1 MHEWALAE
9 AVVESVLEAVKKE
22 RFTSVKEVDI
32 SLGELQDIE
41 IEIFEFA
48 LKNLMEKEDIFRHTK
63 INLRVEKTLFRCRAC
78 GNEWSLKETKDIDKD
93 VREAIHFLP
102 ELSHSFIRC
111 SKCGSPDFEV
121 VKGRGVSIDSIR
133 GEIDGSEN

>member
-1 MHEWALAE
+1 M
-9 AVVESVLEAVKKE
+9 ESVLEAVRKE
-22 RFTSVKEVDI
+22 KLTSVEEIDI

-48 LKNLMEKEDIFRHTK
+48 LKNLMEKEDILRHTK
-63 INLRVEKTLFRCRAC
+63 INLKVEKTLFRCRAC
-78 GNEWSLKETKDIDKD
+78 GNEWSLKKTKDIDKD
-93 VREAIHFLP
+93 VKEAIHFLP
-102 ELSHSFIRC
+102 ELSHSFLKC
-111 SKCGSPDFEV
+111 PKCGSPDFEV

>member
-9 AVVESVLEAVKKE
+9 AVVESVLEAVRKE
-22 RFTSVKEVDI
+22 KLTSVEEIDI

-48 LKNLMEKEDIFRHTK
+48 LKNLMEKEDILRHTK
-63 INLRVEKTLFRCRAC
+63 INLKVEKTLFRCRAC
-78 GNEWSLKETKDIDKD
+78 GNEWSLKKTKDIDKD
-93 VREAIHFLP
+93 VKEAIHFLP
-102 ELSHSFIRC
+102 ELSHSFLKC
-111 SKCGSPDFEV
+111 PKCGSPDFEV

>member
-9 AVVESVLEAVKKE
+9 AVVESVIEVARKE
-22 RFTSVKEVDI
+22 KFTSVKEISI

-41 IEIFEFA
+41 VEIFEFA
-48 LKNLMEKEDIFRHTK
+48 LKNLVGKSDLLKNAEIK
-63 INLRVEKTLFRCRAC
+63 LRIEETLLKCRAC
-78 GNEWSLKETKDIDKD
+78 GKEWSLKETKNIDED

-111 SKCGSPDFEV
+111 PYCGSMDFEI
-121 VKGRGVSIDSIR
+121 VKGRGVSVDSIS
-133 GEIDGSEN
+133 GEKDGSEN